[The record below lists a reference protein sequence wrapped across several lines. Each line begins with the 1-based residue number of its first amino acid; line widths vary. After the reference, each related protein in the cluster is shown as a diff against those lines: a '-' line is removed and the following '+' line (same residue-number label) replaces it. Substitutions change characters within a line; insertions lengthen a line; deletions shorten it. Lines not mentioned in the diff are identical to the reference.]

1 MSDKPNNRKLSVFIS
16 YAHEDYAIA
25 AAVLNML
32 QQSLG
37 DVKVFMDTRSI
48 QVGGD
53 ITDEIKS
60 SLRGADVLLVVSTGA
75 LQSSHAWTGFELGY
89 FEACHSEKEPP
100 PSLRGKVVTI
110 CREKNVPSPVAN
122 RRYASIGIHEPLFDE
137 NEECFESQIEIVEN
151 DELVLL
157 LGDLNFTAKG
167 QRLEEREDLRA
178 KYSTKVKELKKA
190 VYLEFKNR
198 IKNIRKP
205 QKQLLIRYCHKQA
218 DLAKDDLPA
227 NALLTAVGGALEV
240 FGIREEDPALLDV
253 EAKEIPLLGSRG
265 TGCLKAKAVSWE
277 TFGQLVSD
285 SPLTSHWCST
295 LSKVVL
301 SAGRQSV
308 NVDNSQVIV
317 SQDRLRRYRL
327 LLTTSTAYYNGEVE
341 ASVYL
346 VEALQRKDYGRE
358 DTTLLL
364 KGLHIVCRFRFL
376 FLEPQSEF
384 YWLNTAEWALHQLP
398 NLARQLLAEL
408 DFIHTEAKHAQLDKP
423 GAWAA
428 FISLQELQAMGEVW
442 KPIEDS
448 IRDLCAAAISQA
460 GNANELKKT
469 AVELT
474 AQLKHLVDKVT
485 PHNATLL
492 RSMSNKLT
500 ELAGNGSLAGQAAAP
515 THP

>member
-1 MSDKPNNRKLSVFIS
+1 
-16 YAHEDYAIA
+16 
-25 AAVLNML
+25 
-32 QQSLG
+32 
-37 DVKVFMDTRSI
+37 
-48 QVGGD
+48 
-53 ITDEIKS
+53 
-60 SLRGADVLLVVSTGA
+60 
-75 LQSSHAWTGFELGY
+75 
-89 FEACHSEKEPP
+89 
-100 PSLRGKVVTI
+100 
-110 CREKNVPSPVAN
+110 
-122 RRYASIGIHEPLFDE
+122 
-137 NEECFESQIEIVEN
+137 
-151 DELVLL
+151 
-157 LGDLNFTAKG
+157 
-167 QRLEEREDLRA
+167 
-178 KYSTKVKELKKA
+178 
-190 VYLEFKNR
+190 
-198 IKNIRKP
+198 
-205 QKQLLIRYCHKQA
+205 
-218 DLAKDDLPA
+218 
-227 NALLTAVGGALEV
+227 
-240 FGIREEDPALLDV
+240 
-253 EAKEIPLLGSRG
+253 
-265 TGCLKAKAVSWE
+265 
-277 TFGQLVSD
+277 
-285 SPLTSHWCST
+285 
-295 LSKVVL
+295 
-301 SAGRQSV
+301 
-308 NVDNSQVIV
+308 
-317 SQDRLRRYRL
+317 
-327 LLTTSTAYYNGEVE
+327 
-341 ASVYL
+341 VYL